1 MTHVQI
7 LISVSAVLF
16 VFVFIFSVL
25 TVLLV
30 MFAAEDKKRLLL
42 VLKAKLP
49 KRRGGRIRR

>member
-1 MTHVQI
+1 MTHVQL
-7 LISVSAVLF
+7 LISISAVLF
-16 VFVFIFSVL
+16 VFAFIFSVL